1 MTQTWLDNLKRIK
14 QEKNLTTPQ
23 LASLSGL
30 PEKTITRILKGTT
43 MNPYLDTLDRL
54 AVALGCSLGDLLADT
69 GVVIG
74 SSTLPALQTKLDEI
88 TAEKEAI
95 TAERNLAVAEI
106 NVLKEK
112 INALTSENEL
122 LKLKLLHK
130 EELLA
135 VHNFYNKF
143 DR

>member
-1 MTQTWLDNLKRIK
+1 MWLDNLTRIK
-14 QEKNLTTPQ
+14 QEKNLSTTQ
-23 LASLSGL
+23 LAERANL
-30 PEKTITRILKGTT
+30 PEKTVRRVLTGETH
-43 MNPYLDTLDRL
+43 NPYLDTLDRL
-54 AVALGCSLGDLLADT
+54 AHALDCSIGDILADT

-74 SSTLPALQTKLDEI
+74 SSTLPVLQAKLDEA

>member
-1 MTQTWLDNLKRIK
+1 MWLDNLKRIK
-14 QEKNLTTPQ
+14 QEKNLSTPQ
-23 LASLSGL
+23 LATLSGL
-30 PEKTITRILKGTT
+30 PEKTITRILRGATA
-43 MNPYLDTLDRL
+43 NPYLDTLDRL
-54 AVALGCSLGDLLADT
+54 CIALECSLGDLLADT
-69 GVVIG
+69 GAVIG
-74 SSTLPALQTKLDEI
+74 NASLTKLQADLDET

-95 TAERNLAVAEI
+95 TAERDLAVAEI

>member
-1 MTQTWLDNLKRIK
+1 MTQTWLENLKRIK
-14 QEKNLTTPQ
+14 QEKNLTTAQ
-23 LASLSGL
+23 LVERSNL
-30 PEKTITRILKGTT
+30 PEKTVTRILKGTT

-54 AVALGCSLGDLLADT
+54 CTALECSLGDLLADT
-69 GVVIG
+69 GAVIG
-74 SSTLPALQTKLDEI
+74 TSTLVTVQAKLDET

-95 TAERNLAVAEI
+95 TAERNLAIAEI
-106 NVLKEK
+106 NVLKDK
-112 INALTSENEL
+112 INVLTSENEL

-135 VHNFYNKF
+135 VHSFYNKF